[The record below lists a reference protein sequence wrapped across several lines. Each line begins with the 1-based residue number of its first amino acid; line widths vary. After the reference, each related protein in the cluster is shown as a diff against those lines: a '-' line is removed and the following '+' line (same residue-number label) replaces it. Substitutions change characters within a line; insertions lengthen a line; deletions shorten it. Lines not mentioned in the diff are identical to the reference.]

1 VNAIRVERIRAQQMT
16 AEESARTSGFAATL
30 WSDLLKKAEALF
42 TWILL
47 LGLLAVLVLVVLA
60 IPRWRRPKPEMLISF
75 ADRTTDKP
83 TDAANLILSQ
93 EVARLLG
100 PSDGLS
106 TESLTADSVGNR
118 NGTTFVNL
126 QPLWNPG
133 YLETAL
139 NSGAALDLGVFKI
152 TPQAFLQF
160 LKTAFR
166 EKYAYTLEGVVSSS
180 GKTTMISVRMLDA
193 KGERIQGCVWTVT
206 ADGDD
211 ARETALRDVV
221 ARVLIQH
228 PTTLTS
234 TGLWESLSYFQRAM
248 DVFRTDES
256 STQVGD
262 AQGYLQKALKHDP
275 SNWMARYNN
284 ALFLQQE
291 GDCEASLE
299 NWLILLDTLGSSKC
313 PPSLVEYLRSHPEL
327 VNNIEYN
334 HALTLGKL
342 ERLEE
347 NHRATKMLRNL
358 TLIASGDLQCLAQSA
373 LAATLSWQFE
383 HQFARTMDA
392 LVRQQSTIPEK
403 EAATKTTGNEQGVK
417 PLKPPDPRAAAVK
430 ATETIGAEIDA
441 ITEALIER
449 LIESQHVSKSLTLA
463 VATAR
468 NARGVVHLTRSEYK
482 AAMEDFRVAMVR
494 DPEFLEPMLNA
505 AKALRRQKQGDWVSQ
520 VQAYLENALKLDG
533 DNKEAHFL
541 LGSLFSDPRVFR
553 LEQAANHFEAADPHS
568 WAAYGLGDLFAN
580 PSFVGANRNKALE
593 NYRKSVRL
601 ADVTDQRTVTLTKLL
616 LSLAE
621 RIMARQV
628 TRTGDGPRIEGDP
641 SKPTFDALQMAE
653 EALQLSRNII
663 RASRG
668 AHGDA
673 RGRDLEAQALKL
685 IEQIKIARS
694 KANGAGSGDRPE
706 IGTELKAT
714 VPVVD
719 AESSGNLLP

>member
-1 VNAIRVERIRAQQMT
+1 MWKFLGVWILVLLPPSCAAQVCDAGHYQALNQALNRSVCDAINSADTLMAQGQSAPATSILKDLPTDGSVAAELVNAIRVERIRAQQMA

-30 WSDLLKKAEALF
+30 WSDLLKKVDALVS
-42 TWILL
+42 WILL
-47 LGLLAVLVLVVLA
+47 LGLVAFLVLVVLA

-106 TESLTADSVGNR
+106 TESLTADSAGNR
-118 NGTTFVNL
+118 NGATFVNL
-126 QPLWNPG
+126 QPLWNSG

-139 NSGAALDLGVFKI
+139 NSGALDLGVFKI

-193 KGERIQGCVWTVT
+193 KGERIQGCAWTVT

-234 TGLWESLSYFQRAM
+234 TGQWKSLSYFQRAM

-256 STQVGD
+256 STKVVD

-313 PPSLVEYLRSHPEL
+313 TPSLVGYLRSHPEL
-327 VNNIEYN
+327 ANNIEYN

-403 EAATKTTGNEQGVK
+403 KAATKTTGNEQGVK
-417 PLKPPDPRAAAVK
+417 PLKPADPRAAAVK
-430 ATETIGAEIDA
+430 ATETIGAEIDV
-441 ITEALIER
+441 ITEALIKQ

-482 AAMEDFRVAMVR
+482 AAMEDFRGAMVR
-494 DPEFLEPMLNA
+494 DPEFP
-505 AKALRRQKQGDWVSQ
+505 
-520 VQAYLENALKLDG
+520 
-533 DNKEAHFL
+533 
-541 LGSLFSDPRVFR
+541 
-553 LEQAANHFEAADPHS
+553 
-568 WAAYGLGDLFAN
+568 
-580 PSFVGANRNKALE
+580 GA
-593 NYRKSVRL
+593 
-601 ADVTDQRTVTLTKLL
+601 
-616 LSLAE
+616 
-621 RIMARQV
+621 
-628 TRTGDGPRIEGDP
+628 
-641 SKPTFDALQMAE
+641 
-653 EALQLSRNII
+653 
-663 RASRG
+663 
-668 AHGDA
+668 
-673 RGRDLEAQALKL
+673 
-685 IEQIKIARS
+685 
-694 KANGAGSGDRPE
+694 
-706 IGTELKAT
+706 
-714 VPVVD
+714 D
-719 AESSGNLLP
+719 AECCKRRCGGGSRETG